1 MLIYFLSDIQDT
13 QNLNLLVQIINK
25 TFVFQQCKEWLQ
37 VIFEFT
43 VILIVSTYH
52 STNTQVSTR

>member
-25 TFVFQQCKEWLQ
+25 TFVFQQRKEWLQ
-37 VIFEFT
+37 VIFEFI